1 MEDIMINF
9 EEELEKFKP
18 SLEISEAEE
27 EIYNNNMTDIND
39 IIKEILEEVKDKK

>member
-1 MEDIMINF
+1 MINF